1 MKSPNTILFTLSLVL
16 AVFLTTP
23 QASASLLA
31 NDDFDSVEDE
41 VNSLMERFDNESLV
55 ELSNR
60 LVKMAHEEEL
70 DRDYYNAI
78 KHYRQGLRI
87 RERLNLH
94 STKSYANIL
103 LLTSMTEHSFGASCD
118 AKEHAEKA
126 KNLYLKLNH
135 EKEAKMA
142 DDGIHQYK
150 NACLVMVV
158 NG

>member
-1 MKSPNTILFTLSLVL
+1 MKSLQTTLFTLSLIL

-23 QASASLLA
+23 HAYASLMA
-31 NDDFDSVEDE
+31 DDDFDSIEDE
-41 VNSLMERFDNESLV
+41 VNSLMERFDKESLV

-103 LLTSMTEHSFGASCD
+103 LLTSVTEHSFGASCD

-126 KNLYLKLNH
+126 KSLYLKLNH
-135 EKEAKMA
+135 DKEAKMA
-142 DDGIHQYK
+142 DNGIHQYK